1 MNGQL
6 VEAEG
11 LVRTYSMRA
20 GIFGKPVAIRAV
32 DGVSLS
38 IGRGETVGLVGE
50 SGSGKSTTG
59 RMLLGLERPD
69 AGTVTYNG
77 RPMPALDSPD
87 WRMLR
92 ARMQMVFQDPLGA
105 LDRRLPV
112 ADQIREPLDI
122 HGIGDPALRAG
133 RVGELLGSV
142 GLSAD
147 HGRRYPFELSGGQR
161 QRAVVARALAT
172 RPDFLVCDE
181 PVSALDVSIQAQVV
195 NLLGDLQAELGIAM
209 LFISHDLRVVRQI
222 SRRVAVMYL
231 GRIVE
236 EGSADDLFAE
246 PMHPYTQ
253 ALVSASPAPG
263 RRSARRI
270 VLKGDPPDPAARP
283 RGCAFHPRCASAY
296 ARCREEM
303 PVLRASI
310 GERRVACHLVEERG
324 GAAITAM
331 AGAA

>member
-1 MNGQL
+1 MTDAL
-6 VEAEG
+6 VEASE
-11 LVRTYSMRA
+11 LTRTYSMRA
-20 GIFGKPVAIRAV
+20 GLFGRPVAVHAV
-32 DGVSLS
+32 DGVSLT

-59 RMLLGLERPD
+59 RMLLGLEQPD
-69 AGTVTYNG
+69 HGAVSFDQ
-77 RPMPALDSPD
+77 RPMPAAGTPE
-87 WRMLR
+87 WRALR
-92 ARMQMVFQDPLGA
+92 ARAQMIFQDPLGA

-122 HGIGDPALRAG
+122 HAIGDPALR
-133 RVGELLGSV
+133 GEKVRDLLASV

-161 QRAVVARALAT
+161 QRAVIARALAT

-236 EGSADDLFAE
+236 AGNADDLFAE
-246 PMHPYTQ
+246 PAHPYTQ

-296 ARCREEM
+296 ARCREEI
-303 PVLRASI
+303 PILRDAP
-310 GERRVACHLVEERG
+310 GDRRVACHLVEERG
-324 GAAITAM
+324 GAAVKIM